1 VAAKGNEGVSLNFIL
16 DAQSEGGS
24 IEKFGREWRKEEN
37 YRQEIKF
44 KRKSEK
50 WKRERRM
57 TNFLGKIQTCLV
69 NSFLLVYTNIEQP
82 KHGSR

>member
-1 VAAKGNEGVSLNFIL
+1 MAAAKGNEGVSLNFIL
-16 DAQSEGGS
+16 DARSERGS

-50 WKRERRM
+50 WKRENVEEKVRNGRE
-57 TNFLGKIQTCLV
+57 
-69 NSFLLVYTNIEQP
+69 NIE
-82 KHGSR
+82 